1 MGVGLSR
8 REILRMLGAA
18 AGASLLAP
26 ELFATQ
32 DPTSLP
38 KPRRIRY
45 IEPKQPVTAV
55 IIGHGA
61 RGSLYG
67 GFAQAI
73 PDEWKI
79 VGVAEPIEYRRASA
93 IRLHGIAPEHAF
105 VTWEHVFRVPRF
117 ADVAIITTPDKLH
130 HGPAM
135 AALAQGYDLL
145 LEKPVATTWR
155 ECKEILDLAERKK
168 AIVAVCHVLRYA
180 PYFRQMKAVVES
192 GMFGDVV
199 SIQHLEPVGYLHM
212 SHSFVRGNWRN
223 SRQSSPIILSKSCH
237 DLDILRWVI
246 DRPCRR
252 IGSFGSLSFFC
263 EQNKPAGAPRFCIE
277 GCPVE
282 ATCPYHAPSVYVYK
296 KQWGTE
302 HIVSEDRSDEGI
314 LNALRTSQYGRCVF
328 QSDNDVCDHQVTNME
343 FDEGVTASFAL
354 EGLTSYGGRRT
365 RIFCKRGDLV
375 GDESVLD
382 IFDFVKGTRTR
393 WDVAQASEDLSGHGG
408 GDFRLV
414 RDFIQAVTRRDVNL
428 LTSNLA
434 ASMESHLMAFQ
445 AEASRKSGGKVMS
458 VDLAKQ

>member
-1 MGVGLSR
+1 M
-8 REILRMLGAA
+8 LRMMGAV
-18 AGASLLAP
+18 AGVSVLAP
-26 ELFATQ
+26 ELFAEQ
-32 DPTSLP
+32 DPASLP
-38 KPRRIRY
+38 RPRRIRY
-45 IEPKQPVTAV
+45 IKPKQPVTAV
-55 IIGHGA
+55 IVGHGA

-67 GFAQAI
+67 GFAQAM

-79 VGVAEPIEYRRASA
+79 VGVAEPIEYRRDAA

-105 VTWEHVFRVPRF
+105 VTWEHVFGVPKF
-117 ADVAIITTPDKLH
+117 ADVVIVTTPDKLH

-145 LEKPVATTWR
+145 LEKPIATSWR
-155 ECKEILDLAERKK
+155 ECRDILVRANEKK

-180 PYFRQMKAVVES
+180 PYFQQMKAVVES
-192 GMFGDVV
+192 GMLGDVV
-199 SIQHLEPVGYLHM
+199 SVQHLEPVGHLHM

-223 SRQSSPIILSKSCH
+223 SKESSPIILSKSCH

-252 IGSFGSLSFFC
+252 VSSFGSLSFFC
-263 EQNKPAGAPRFCIE
+263 RQNAPEGAPQYCIE

-282 ATCPYHAPSVYVYK
+282 EKCPYHAPNVYVYK

-314 LNALRTSQYGRCVF
+314 LKALRTSQYGRCVF

-343 FDEGVTASFAL
+343 FDGGVTAAFSL
-354 EGLTSYGGRRT
+354 EGMTSYGGRRT
-365 RIFCKRGDLV
+365 RIFCKQGDIV
-375 GDESVLD
+375 GDENALD
-382 IFDFVKGTRTR
+382 VFDFVRGARTR
-393 WDVAQASEDLSGHGG
+393 WDVSRAAEDLSGHGG

-414 RDFIQAVTRRDVNL
+414 RDFIQAVTRRDVDL

-434 ASMESHLMAFQ
+434 TSMESHLIAFR
-445 AEASRKSGGKVMS
+445 AEESRNGGGKVLG
-458 VDLAKQ
+458 VDLASR